1 MVLRL
6 SVPAASAFR
15 AVAVD
20 LATKVAEYLGR
31 HGHDAPPASPHSANS
46 GGAGAAI
53 DALVA
58 EVAPRGEAG
67 ADITFEFHEVD
78 GELRIEARCDGRSSQ
93 ARHPL
98 PT

>member
-15 AVAVD
+15 GVAVD

-31 HGHDAPPASPHSANS
+31 HGQDEQPSAPSANS
-46 GGAGAAI
+46 GQAAAAI

-58 EVAPRGEAG
+58 EVAPRGESG
-67 ADITFEFHEVD
+67 ADITFEFHEID